1 MPQFLNP
8 AKPDTQANLVLRP
21 DDAMSRPIQSTSSAS
36 NNVLL
41 KVTVPKRTGRK
52 RKKGSNEPFMDAPES
67 EDTQLRPRRS
77 AKDLM
82 RSLRDNPS
90 EYNIEPVGK
99 IQRTHVFRGRYLCC
113 LSSISC

>member
-21 DDAMSRPIQSTSSAS
+21 DDAMARPVQSTSSVS
-36 NNVLL
+36 NNVLV

-52 RKKGSNEPFMDAPES
+52 RKKGSDEPFMDAPEP
-67 EDTQLRPRRS
+67 EDTESRPRRS

-82 RSLRDNPS
+82 RSLSDNPS
-90 EYNIEPVGK
+90 AYHVEPVGK
-99 IQRTHVFRGRYLCC
+99 IQRTHVFRGWYPWVF
-113 LSSISC
+113 SSISC